1 MRVSERQQ
9 AFVYEAQ
16 SLAIRWE
23 EDSGYWIWDEE
34 TGDDVVWFALQ
45 QLASLGAGDTTRLGR
60 VRIVIELLD
69 ADAA

>member
-23 EDSGYWIWDEE
+23 EDSGYWLWDEE

-45 QLASLGAGDTTRLGR
+45 QLASPEAGDTTRLGR